1 MAGSYC
7 AAAAKKAA
15 VVAAVAA
22 EAVAEAAT
30 EEAEDGKGGR
40 QARAP
45 PSLDKMAPR
54 THPPPIIPASS
65 TPLPGPSGPAP
76 PLSLTYG
83 LRPLGPAGSFLLTPP
98 WPLRPR
104 PHLGF

>member
-15 VVAAVAA
+15 VVAAAVA

-40 QARAP
+40 QARAT
-45 PSLDKMAPR
+45 PSLHKMAPR
-54 THPPPIIPASS
+54 AHPPPIIPESPTS
-65 TPLPGPSGPAP
+65 LPGPSGPAP

-83 LRPLGPAGSFLLTPP
+83 LRPLGPAESFLLTPP
-98 WPLRPR
+98 WLLRSR

>member
-22 EAVAEAAT
+22 EVVAEVVT

-40 QARAP
+40 QACTP
-45 PSLDKMAPR
+45 SSLDKMAPQA
-54 THPPPIIPASS
+54 HPPPVVPESPTS
-65 TPLPGPSGPAP
+65 LPGLSGWAP
-76 PLSLTYG
+76 PLCDL
-83 LRPLGPAGSFLLTPP
+83 
-98 WPLRPR
+98 
-104 PHLGF
+104 